1 MYWNLPNL
9 YKMSGTEL
17 EFLRFPGA
25 LIYRDPRSNRCN
37 HSMGTML
44 YSILRMTRNFLK
56 FFRRLASHYLPLR
69 IWFPHQNLPSFVIGI
84 KLILKW
90 GVLKSNN
97 PQIKSRSRK
106 DNIYSKGKNHPS
118 DKLFLLKVL
127 TTNDIHPSN
136 SPRKIAIEI
145 KFWLMTKVPLNQ

>member
-1 MYWNLPNL
+1 M
-9 YKMSGTEL
+9 L
-17 EFLRFPGA
+17 EFLSFPGV
-25 LIYRDPRSNRCN
+25 LIYRDPRSNKCN
-37 HSMGTML
+37 HSMGTRL
-44 YSILRMTRNFLK
+44 YNILRMIRNYLR
-56 FFRRLASHYLPLR
+56 FFRRLASHHLRLR
-69 IWFPHQNLPSFVIGI
+69 IWFLHQNLPSFVIGI

-127 TTNDIHPSN
+127 TTNNIHPSN

-145 KFWLMTKVPLNQ
+145 KYGLMTKVPSNQ